1 MRLETKIFS
10 SKISLRIFATFVV
23 AALVPIGCLAVLVYF
38 QVTQHLQN
46 QAIKSLRHSAKSQ
59 AKTLDDRLKL
69 VAKELEFVNFLTN
82 NHTQAKTQE
91 LDAGLRNRL
100 LKRFN
105 SLTLFVTPDQPRPF
119 LNQSTIRS
127 LDLGSDDIRHMSAGN
142 TLLAE
147 LNTPQTN
154 PSIGMLRLVEAEK
167 VARGFFVGEINL
179 NYLWATDEF
188 DNLPLDTEFCV
199 LDSAHRLLFISKPSL
214 SKAADILKIN
224 SQASTSGHFEF
235 TCNGEQYLACY
246 SQLFMKPN
254 FKLPHWTVILFK
266 AKSDVFAPLD
276 EFRIIFP
283 LFLILTLM
291 VVVWLSIANIRKNL
305 VPIGALKKGAQRIAQ
320 RDFSQKVSVSS
331 QDEFEELAVAFN
343 EMSDALDH
351 KFKTLLAKAD
361 IDRAV
366 LSSLNREDIIRAAI
380 TRVTE
385 FVACHFYGVN
395 IIDPDSSSQDRALC
409 SFALHRQTILTETV
423 EFTAHDRKVLA
434 QNANYLIIH
443 ANDTIPHYL
452 PATISMQLQTLL
464 ILPIWDK
471 KNLAAVLWL
480 GICNSKQFTDEDITL
495 ARQLADQIAVALSN
509 SSLIEKLKEMNWGT
523 LQALARTVDA
533 KSPWTAGH
541 SQRVAEMA
549 LQIGSALQLNPES
562 LENLHRAALLHDI
575 GKVGIPLT
583 ILDKQN
589 GLNDEEFQLVKL
601 HPELGAKIIEP
612 INAYRELIP
621 IIAQHHE
628 RFDGKGYPDK
638 LAGEAIH
645 PDARILAVADV
656 YDALSSDR
664 PYRKGLPIEEV
675 LEIMQKE
682 TGSQFDPAVVK
693 ALLKIIEEGYQI
705 AV

>member
-1 MRLETKIFS
+1 
-10 SKISLRIFATFVV
+10 
-23 AALVPIGCLAVLVYF
+23 VPIGCLAVLVYF

-46 QAIKSLRHSAKSQ
+46 QTIKSLRHAARSQ
-59 AKTLDDRLKL
+59 AKTLDDRLNFI
-69 VAKELEFVNFLTN
+69 AKELEFVSFLTN
-82 NHTQAKTQE
+82 NHSPVETQG
-91 LDAGLRNRL
+91 LDASLRNRM

-105 SLTLFVTPDQPRPF
+105 SLTLFVTPDQSQPL
-119 LNQSTIRS
+119 LNPSTIRS
-127 LDLGSDDIRHMSAGN
+127 LHLASDDIKHMSTGKI
-142 TLLAE
+142 LLAE
-147 LNTPQTN
+147 LNTSQSK
-154 PSIGMLRLVEAEK
+154 PSISMLRLVDAEK
-167 VARGFFVGEINL
+167 VAKGFFIGEINL
-179 NYLWATDEF
+179 NYLWAIDQV

-199 LDSAHRLLFISKPSL
+199 LDSAHRPLYISKPNL
-214 SKAADILKIN
+214 WKAADEFKAY
-224 SQASTSGHFEF
+224 SQASTSGHFKF
-235 TCNGEQYLACY
+235 TADGKQYLASY
-246 SQLFMKPN
+246 THLFMKPN

-276 EFRIIFP
+276 EFKILFP
-283 LFLILTLM
+283 LFLVLTLM
-291 VVVWLSIANIRKNL
+291 VVLWLSIANIRKNL
-305 VPIGALKKGAQRIAQ
+305 VPIAALKQGAQRIAQ
-320 RDFSQKVSVSS
+320 RDFNQKVSVSS

-351 KFKTLLAKAD
+351 KFKTLSAKAD

-366 LSSLNREDIIRAAI
+366 LSSLNREDIIKAAI

-395 IIDPDSSSQDRALC
+395 IIDPDPSSQDHALC
-409 SFALHRQTILTETV
+409 SFALHRQTILTESV
-423 EFTAHDRKVLA
+423 EFTAHDHKVLA
-434 QNANYLIIH
+434 QNPNYLVIH
-443 ANDTIPHYL
+443 FNDTMPHYL
-452 PATISMQLQTLL
+452 PITISMQLRTLL

-471 KNLAAVLWL
+471 KNLSAVLWL
-480 GICNSKQFTDEDITL
+480 GICNSKQFTAEDITL
-495 ARQLADQIAVALSN
+495 ARQLADQIAVAFSN
-509 SSLIEKLKEMNWGT
+509 SSLIQKLKEMNWGT

-541 SQRVAEMA
+541 SQRVAEVA
-549 LQIGSALQLNPES
+549 LQIGSALQLSPES
-562 LENLHRAALLHDI
+562 LENLQRAAFLHDI

-589 GLNDEEFQLVKL
+589 GLNDEEFQLIKL

-612 INAYRELIP
+612 IHAYRELIP

-628 RFDGKGYPDK
+628 RFDGKGYPDG

-645 PDARILAVADV
+645 RDARILAVADV

-664 PYRKGLPIEEV
+664 PYRKRLPIEDV

-682 TGSQFDPAVVK
+682 AGSQFDPAVVK